1 MIVSQRPMMLA
12 CALELSKLLQE
23 QELVS
28 WTESA
33 SVQKYIDKLML
44 VVEKLSNEN
53 DILTTYHIQVMQKV
67 SIIQN
72 GHYFIHACRL
82 SDTLS
87 IFYVMRF

>member
-1 MIVSQRPMMLA
+1 MIASQRPMMLA

-53 DILTTYHIQVMQKV
+53 GILTTYHIQVMQKV
-67 SIIQN
+67 SLVLN
-72 GHYFIHACRL
+72 G
-82 SDTLS
+82 
-87 IFYVMRF
+87 